1 MIIEGNPE
9 FVPENDF
16 RPKIQ
21 KALDLLQGKGSPD
34 YMLLTSF
41 VERICAHSK
50 TGAVVTDAKINVG
63 KATFDSSL
71 TWLASVLVHEC
82 FHICQYLAKK
92 KYVGKDA
99 ENEANMIQLYNLRL
113 ISAPQ
118 NEITYMMSQDGNHFD
133 LNGDGKYDREDYRRR
148 TY

>member
-1 MIIEGNPE
+1 MIIEGDARY
-9 FVPENDF
+9 VPENDF

-21 KALDLLQGKGSPD
+21 QALDLLQSKGSPD
-34 YMLLTSF
+34 YMLINTY
-41 VERICAHSK
+41 VERICAFNR
-50 TGAVVTDAKINVG
+50 TGAVVTDARINIA
-63 KATFDSSL
+63 KPTFETSI

-99 ENEANMIQLYNLRL
+99 EGEANIIQLYTLQ
-113 ISAPQ
+113 IIGAPQ
-118 NEITYMMSQDGNHFD
+118 NEITYMRAQDGTHFD
-133 LNGDGKYDREDYRRR
+133 LDGDGKYSREDYRRR